1 MYKSKETSRLA
12 WVLPAVAMV
21 FAMVVVAVSLPA
33 DQTDADS
40 PTSGTCGDGVAWS
53 FDSST
58 STLSVT
64 YTGSGTGRMVDIDDP
79 NKSEY
84 AYLWKSI
91 DNIVIGEGVTY
102 VGRCAFDAFEAKSIT
117 LSSTVVELGGNCFEQ
132 NNETSLDL
140 KNVVT
145 IGKQAF
151 NKNEKLTSVVIPF
164 TVKTIGDYAF
174 DQCHSLAS
182 VDTSGATSLEK
193 IGRSAFVESLISSF
207 YVPATVTSLGTGI
220 FVGCSSLTT
229 IDIDD
234 DNANYI
240 DVDGVVYTPDMK
252 TVFMYPPAR
261 ACESYVIPD
270 TVTTI
275 AESAFCSGYKI
286 GAITIPDTIT
296 AIPDYA
302 FQRCTALKTIKIPN
316 TVTSIG
322 GYSFTSCENVESI
335 DFSGTTVLKSIGN
348 GAFMDMAKLKTVEI
362 PACVTF
368 VGERVF
374 AFCNELES
382 ISIDPSN
389 QYYVTV
395 DGILYDKKMET
406 LMQFPAASKI
416 TDFTVPSTVKMVN
429 VNSFTNLKYLAS
441 LTFPDSVTTIGDGT
455 TTSSYGQSPLLK
467 ISFGNGLTEFT
478 GPDPFVDHYF
488 LDENGNKMKQTVH
501 NLKGHTFVG
510 TDIHHM
516 YIDDTPRDEG
526 FPVWAIV
533 VVVIVALVAVV
544 GVVMWKRSR

>member
-1 MYKSKETSRLA
+1 MNKSKETSRLT
-12 WVLPAVAMV
+12 WVLPAIAIV

-33 DQTDADS
+33 DQADADS
-40 PTSGTCGDGVAWS
+40 PTSGTCGDGVVWS
-53 FDSST
+53 FDSASG
-58 STLSVT
+58 TLSVT
-64 YTGSGTGRMVDIDDP
+64 YTGSGTGKMADIDDP

-84 AYLWKSI
+84 AYLYKNI

-102 VGRCAFDAFEAKSIT
+102 VGKMAFCGFEAKTIT
-117 LSSTVVELGGNCFEQ
+117 LPSTVVELGESCFEK
-132 NNETSLDL
+132 NKITSIDL

-145 IGKQAF
+145 IRKQA
-151 NKNEKLTSVVIPF
+151 LDYTDITSVVIPS
-164 TVKTIGDYAF
+164 TVKIIDDYAF
-174 DQCHSLAS
+174 DECQHLAV

-193 IGRSAFVESLISSF
+193 IGHAAFVTSAITSF

-220 FVGCSSLTT
+220 FVECFNLTS
-229 IDIDD
+229 IDVDD
-234 DNANYI
+234 ANPNYV

-252 TVFMYPPAR
+252 TVLMYPSAR

-275 AESAFCSGYKI
+275 ATAAFATGYKI
-286 GAITIPDTIT
+286 GAITIPETIT
-296 AIPDYA
+296 EIPEAA
-302 FQRCTALKTIKIPN
+302 FQKCTALKTIKIPN

-322 GYSFTSCENVESI
+322 GFAFTDCLGIENI

-348 GAFMDMAKLKTVEI
+348 GAFLGNEKLKTVEI

-374 AFCNELES
+374 AYCSALES
-382 ISIDPSN
+382 ISIDSSN
-389 QYYVTV
+389 QYYTTV
-395 DGILYDKKMET
+395 DGVLYDKKMET

-416 TDFTVPSTVKMVN
+416 TDFTVPSTVKTVN
-429 VNSFTNLKYLAS
+429 VNSFTNLKNLAS
-441 LTFPDSVTTIGDGT
+441 LTFPDNVTTIGDAT
-455 TTSSYGQSPLLK
+455 TSSSYGQSPLLR
-467 ISFGNGLTEFT
+467 ISIGNGLTEFT

-488 LDENGNKMKQTVH
+488 LDENGNKMKQTVQ